1 MSHDPPGSGLFL
13 GPADAPYEYRGGKL
27 IHNLILFGRVCRAL
41 GMNVTPNRMMDVA
54 RALAYIQL
62 GRKQDFYYALR
73 THLVTHPKEFAYFDE
88 AFDIFWRRPAEGFT
102 TLNLQSLGEE
112 RRKKKTQFLPPLE
125 SSPSENGSDSKELDP
140 AMITVVPT
148 YSRQERL
155 RHKDFA
161 EMTAEELEMAKR
173 VMAKMPDSLGM
184 RKTRRFQSGQ
194 GRQINMRRLM
204 KDVIRKHGDV
214 THLPTHRRKEKP
226 RPVVLLCDIS
236 GSMERYTRV
245 LLHFMHTLAGSLF
258 QVESFLYST
267 DITRITR
274 QIRQKNVDDALED
287 VGQRVLQWGGGTMTG
302 ECLHRF
308 NWVWSRRVL
317 GRGAV
322 VILIT
327 DRLGPWRY
335 PSTASGNG
343 AAATCLPPRDMAE
356 SLAGCA
362 GIRTLDPWRAS
373 DSPLC
378 AGLLADYE
386 SGESGSD
393 RQGAEQFE
401 QPFQCRALSQAI
413 PCLIVCAWLSS
424 GRLDK
429 PPLHD
434 I

>member
-1 MSHDPPGSGLFL
+1 MMSDDPPIKGVFL
-13 GPADAPYEYRGGKL
+13 GPADAPYDYRGGKL
-27 IHNLILFGRVCRAL
+27 THNLILFGRVCRAL

-54 RALAYIQL
+54 RALAHIQL
-62 GRKQDFYYALR
+62 GRKQDFYYTLR

-88 AFDIFWRRPAEGFT
+88 AFDIFWRRPSEAFT

-140 AMITVVPT
+140 ALIALVPT

-155 RHKDFA
+155 SHKDFA
-161 EMTAEELEMAKR
+161 EMSAEELEMAKR
-173 VMAKMPDSLGM
+173 VISKMPDSLGM
-184 RKTRRFQSGQ
+184 RRTRRFVNGK

-204 KDVIRKHGDV
+204 KDVIRKYGDV
-214 THLPTHRRKEKP
+214 TQLPTHRRKEKP

-258 QVESFLYST
+258 QVESFVYST

-287 VGQRVLQWGGGTMTG
+287 VGQAVLQWGGGTMTG
-302 ECLHRF
+302 ECMHRF

-322 VILIT
+322 VMVIT
-327 DRLGPWRY
+327 DGWDRGDIPLLHREMERLRHSCRRLIWLNPLLDVPEYEPLTRGAQALLPYVHDFLPITNLANLEAIVKALNNLKGRPSAEGYRKRY
-335 PSTASGNG
+335 
-343 AAATCLPPRDMAE
+343 
-356 SLAGCA
+356 LA
-362 GIRTLDPWRAS
+362 
-373 DSPLC
+373 
-378 AGLLADYE
+378 
-386 SGESGSD
+386 
-393 RQGAEQFE
+393 
-401 QPFQCRALSQAI
+401 
-413 PCLIVCAWLSS
+413 
-424 GRLDK
+424 
-429 PPLHD
+429 
-434 I
+434 

>member
-1 MSHDPPGSGLFL
+1 MSQEPPGSGLFL

-54 RALAYIQL
+54 RALAHIQL

-102 TLNLQSLGEE
+102 KLNLQSLGEE

-125 SSPSENGSDSKELDP
+125 STPSDNGSDSKELDP
-140 AMITVVPT
+140 AMITLVPT

-184 RKTRRFQSGQ
+184 RKTRRFQSGK

-204 KDVIRKHGDV
+204 KDVIRKRGDV

-287 VGQRVLQWGGGTMTG
+287 VGQTVLQWGGGTMTG

-322 VILIT
+322 VMLIT
-327 DRLGPWRY
+327 DGWDRGDIPLLHREMERLQHSCRRLIWLNPLLDVPEYEPLTR
-335 PSTASGNG
+335 G
-343 AAATCLPPRDMAE
+343 A
-356 SLAGCA
+356 
-362 GIRTLDPWRAS
+362 
-373 DSPLC
+373 
-378 AGLLADYE
+378 
-386 SGESGSD
+386 
-393 RQGAEQFE
+393 
-401 QPFQCRALSQAI
+401 QAI
-413 PCLIVCAWLSS
+413 LPYVQDFLPITNLANLEMIVKALNNLNSLSS
-424 GRLDK
+424 AEPYRKRYLV
-429 PPLHD
+429 
-434 I
+434 